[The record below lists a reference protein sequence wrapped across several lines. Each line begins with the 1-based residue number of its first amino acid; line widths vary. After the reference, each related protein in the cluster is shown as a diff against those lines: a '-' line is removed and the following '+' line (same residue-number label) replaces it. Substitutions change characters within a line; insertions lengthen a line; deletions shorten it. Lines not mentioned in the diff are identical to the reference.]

1 LISQF
6 TGNSALY
13 SQVNQQN
20 LNANGTGDFVITTN
34 NGSDTVNYADMGM
47 AGNNYNNTTF
57 NAFPFVNP
65 NDGYFL
71 IVGNDSQNFGGNVF
85 YGTTGSGGSS
95 SNVGD
100 IVFIQGTDY
109 AEAARFVR
117 KQGLVLNGGTASVS
131 NSTGALVVKGGIGA
145 NGAIRGDS
153 LFDSGTRVINV
164 AQAAFDKANAG
175 TAGANS
181 YTDTANANMKLYVDG
196 NISTNVATLRG
207 EITANA
213 TSANSVIDTRISA
226 NVATLRGEIS
236 GNVSTLNGSITANAV
251 SANSVI
257 DTRITANVATLRGE
271 ISSNV
276 ATING
281 SITANAASANAVIN
295 ANISANVATLR
306 GEITAN
312 AVSANSVINTNI
324 SANVATLRGEISSN
338 VSSLYGAIASNV
350 SSINIDT
357 NSSISSN
364 VANLRSEITANAV
377 SANSVINT
385 NISANVA
392 TLRGE
397 ITANAVSANSVI
409 NTNISANVATLRGE
423 ITSNVSTL
431 NSSINTNAAS
441 ANAAIDSRITA
452 NVATLRGEITANAVS
467 ANSVINTNISSNVS
481 TLRGEIS
488 SNVATLNGSITA
500 NAASANSV
508 INTNISANV
517 ATLRGEIT
525 ANAVS
530 ANSVINTNISANVAT
545 LRGEISSNVA
555 TLRGEITSNNTTAT
569 NQANAAYAHANAA
582 YTLANTKFSSSG
594 GTITGT
600 VNITQ
605 DLNVTGN
612 LIISGNT
619 TSISAND
626 LVINDSIIFL
636 ANNNTSNIL
645 DIGLVGHFTTTY
657 LQHTGVIRDHDD
669 GTWKFFSNVVPNPTT
684 TVVFDANT
692 IYDKIKVGGI
702 DTPYAN
708 INGTDILTY
717 STSAYSTVNSSITNT
732 NSYIASNVANLRSE
746 ITANAASAN
755 SVINTNISANVATL
769 RGEITANADSANSVI
784 NSRIS
789 SNISSVFAQANAA
802 YAHANAAY
810 ATANSGGGG
819 VAGAIQPVYDQANA
833 AYAHANASYGYAN
846 TLLSNNNSAIFSSVT
861 IANTVF
867 SNNTTVTSWV
877 YSGKSKSVS
886 AEESLP
892 LGLFFSPD
900 GLNLYVNGSSG
911 DDVNQ
916 YTLSSA
922 WDVLTASYVR
932 VFSVASE
939 DTAPQDIFFKPD
951 GLTMFMLGST
961 NDTVYQYTL
970 STAWDTSTA
979 SYASKSF
986 SVATQDATPQGLW
999 FKSDGLIMY
1008 MVGSTTDT
1016 VYQYTLSTAWDVST
1030 ASYAS
1035 KSFGVSAQET
1045 TPTQVNLSADGTKM
1059 WILGSTSDAIWEYPL
1074 VTPWDISSAS
1084 PVNVYNTY
1092 IGFEET
1098 TPNGLFIDST
1108 APNRVYIIG
1117 SSTDAI
1123 YQYNTATGS
1132 IRIDNQKFFIDG
1144 SLTANGNFVA
1154 ETNAYVDG
1162 SLTVRGATSFGTTG
1176 ITGTLTASGLTTSTT
1191 ALGTSA
1197 TTGTTTI
1204 GGTTQTGSI
1213 IISPTTDVQSTF
1225 IHTGATTSGTTKT
1238 LYLGTGGVAGSFANI
1253 LIGANTSGAN
1263 GNTTLFGPN
1272 VVVSAANTAQTSF
1285 RVIGSTNAT
1294 STGTG
1299 TMTVAGGVG
1308 ITGNVYS
1315 SGVYESVVST
1325 TTRLFDSAN
1334 LVMNARITA
1343 NAVSANSVINTNISA
1358 NVATLRGEITANA
1371 ASANAVINA
1380 NISANVATLRGEIT
1394 ANAAS
1399 ANSVINTNISA
1410 NVATLRG
1417 EITANAAS
1425 ANSVINTNI
1434 SANVATLRGEITA
1447 NAASANAV
1455 INANIS
1461 ANVAT
1466 LRGEITANAASAN
1479 SVINTNISANVA
1491 TLRGEIT
1498 ANADSANS
1506 VINSRI
1512 TSNIATVNTFAQAA
1526 FDRANTSLTSAVT
1539 SLTAN
1544 SNTRITQSATT
1555 GVVTFDLATI
1565 GTITPGSYT
1574 YPSIQVDAYGRT
1586 TTISS
1591 QTPVTTIT
1599 SNSSSRITQSATSG
1613 PVLFDLATS
1622 GVTAGTYGSAT
1633 LIPTITVDDRG
1644 RVTSASNNSISTTIN
1659 LVANTGSG
1667 TVSGGGTLAVNG
1679 TNSIATS
1686 VSSGTYTITN
1696 NGILSFNTRTGAV
1709 TLTSSDVTTA
1719 LGYTPANKAGDTLSG
1734 SFTGITNLGANT
1746 VTHSHSDRT
1755 TRTFVTASTSQVAVD
1770 NFSST
1775 SYRSA
1780 KYYVQ
1785 MTSGSSYHVI
1795 ELSLVHNGTTVYL
1808 SQYGEIFTDS
1818 SLGTFD
1824 ASITGSTL
1832 SLFLT
1837 AANSITTVKLIRDTI
1852 NI

>member
-1 LISQF
+1 MAKLLS
-6 TGNSALY
+6 
-13 SQVNQQN
+13 
-20 LNANGTGDFVITTN
+20 GTRIYG
-34 NGSDTVNYADMGM
+34 
-47 AGNNYNNTTF
+47 NTTIDTY
-57 NAFPFVNP
+57 VT
-65 NDGYFL
+65 
-71 IVGNDSQNFGGNVF
+71 V
-85 YGTTGSGGSS
+85 
-95 SNVGD
+95 
-100 IVFIQGTDY
+100 
-109 AEAARFVR
+109 
-117 KQGLVLNGGTASVS
+117 
-131 NSTGALVVKGGIGA
+131 GA
-145 NGAIRGDS
+145 NVTANSIYESTVSTTTR
-153 LFDSGTRVINV
+153 LFDSANLVIN
-164 AQAAFDKANAG
+164 
-175 TAGANS
+175 
-181 YTDTANANMKLYVDG
+181 
-196 NISTNVATLRG
+196 STV
-207 EITANA
+207 
-213 TSANSVIDTRISA
+213 
-226 NVATLRGEIS
+226 
-236 GNVSTLNGSITANAV
+236 
-251 SANSVI
+251 
-257 DTRITANVATLRGE
+257 
-271 ISSNV
+271 SSNV
-276 ATING
+276 ANLR
-281 SITANAASANAVIN
+281 SEITANAASANSIIN
-295 ANISANVATLR
+295 SRITANVATLR

-312 AVSANSVINTNI
+312 AVSANSVINTT
-324 SANVATLRGEISSN
+324 VA
-338 VSSLYGAIASNV
+338 
-350 SSINIDT
+350 
-357 NSSISSN
+357 
-364 VANLRSEITANAV
+364 
-377 SANSVINT
+377 
-385 NISANVA
+385 ANVA

-423 ITSNVSTL
+423 ITSN
-431 NSSINTNAAS
+431 
-441 ANAAIDSRITA
+441 
-452 NVATLRGEITANAVS
+452 
-467 ANSVINTNISSNVS
+467 
-481 TLRGEIS
+481 
-488 SNVATLNGSITA
+488 
-500 NAASANSV
+500 
-508 INTNISANV
+508 
-517 ATLRGEIT
+517 
-525 ANAVS
+525 
-530 ANSVINTNISANVAT
+530 
-545 LRGEISSNVA
+545 
-555 TLRGEITSNNTTAT
+555 NTTAS
-569 NQANAAYAHANAA
+569 NQANAAYATANASYATANAA
-582 YTLANTKFSSSG
+582 YAAANTKFSSSG

-645 DIGLVGHFTTTY
+645 DIGLVGHFTTTE
-657 LQHTGVIRDHDD
+657 LQHTGVVRDHDD
-669 GTWKFFSNVVPNPTT
+669 GTWKFFSNVIPNPTT
-684 TVVFDANT
+684 TVDFDANT

-708 INGTDILTY
+708 VNGTDILAY
-717 STSAYSTVNSSITNT
+717 STSAYSTVNTSITNT
-732 NSYIASNVANLRSE
+732 NSYIASNVAAINGSIGANVATLRGE
-746 ITANAASAN
+746 ITANAASANAVINSSISSNVATINGSIGANVATLRGEITANAVSAN

-833 AYAHANASYGYAN
+833 AYAQANASYGYAN

-877 YSGKSKSVS
+877 YSGKSKSVT
-886 AEESLP
+886 AEETSP

-922 WDVLTASYVR
+922 WDVLTASYVS
-932 VFSVASE
+932 VFSVASQ
-939 DTAPQDIFFKPD
+939 DSSPHDIFFKPD
-951 GLTMFMLGST
+951 GLTMFVLGST

-970 STAWDTSTA
+970 TTAWDISTA

-986 SVATQDATPQGLW
+986 SVTTQDTAPTGLW
-999 FKSDGLIMY
+999 FKSDGTVMY
-1008 MVGSTTDT
+1008 VIGTGTDT
-1016 VYQYTLSTAWDVST
+1016 VFQYTLSTAWDVST
-1030 ASYAS
+1030 ASYAN
-1035 KSFGVSAQET
+1035 KSFSVTAQENV
-1045 TPTQVNLSADGTKM
+1045 PSQVNLSADGTKM
-1059 WILGSTSDAIWEYPL
+1059 WVVGTTTDAIWEYPL

-1092 IGFEET
+1092 IGFEEL
-1098 TPNGLFIDST
+1098 TPNGMFIDST
-1108 APNRVYIIG
+1108 APNRVYIVG

-1162 SLTVRGATSFGTTG
+1162 TLTVRGSSTFAAISVSSTLSATTT
-1176 ITGTLTASGLTTSTT
+1176 ITLSGSEASTTS
-1191 ALGTSA
+1191 LGTSA

-1213 IISPTTDVQSTF
+1213 IIARTTGVQNTF

-1285 RVIGSTNAT
+1285 RVIGSTDAI

-1334 LVMNARITA
+1334 LVMNSLITS
-1343 NAVSANSVINTNISA
+1343 NAASANSVINTNISA

-1425 ANSVINTNI
+1425 ANSVIN
-1434 SANVATLRGEITA
+1434 
-1447 NAASANAV
+1447 
-1455 INANIS
+1455 
-1461 ANVAT
+1461 
-1466 LRGEITANAASAN
+1466 
-1479 SVINTNISANVA
+1479 
-1491 TLRGEIT
+1491 
-1498 ANADSANS
+1498 
-1506 VINSRI
+1506 SRI

-1526 FDRANTSLTSAVT
+1526 FDRANSSLTSAVT

-1613 PVLFDLATS
+1613 AVLFDLATS

-1667 TVSGGGTLAVNG
+1667 TVSGGGTLTVNG
-1679 TNSIATS
+1679 TNSISTT

-1719 LGYTPANKAGDTLSG
+1719 LGYTPVNKAGDTISG
-1734 SFTGITNLGANT
+1734 NFTGITNLGANT

-1795 ELSLVHNGTTVYL
+1795 ELSLVHNGTTVFL
-1808 SQYGEIFTDS
+1808 SQYGEIFTGT

>member
-1 LISQF
+1 MAKLLS
-6 TGNSALY
+6 
-13 SQVNQQN
+13 
-20 LNANGTGDFVITTN
+20 GTRIYG
-34 NGSDTVNYADMGM
+34 
-47 AGNNYNNTTF
+47 NTTIDTY
-57 NAFPFVNP
+57 V
-65 NDGYFL
+65 
-71 IVGNDSQNFGGNVF
+71 
-85 YGTTGSGGSS
+85 
-95 SNVGD
+95 
-100 IVFIQGTDY
+100 
-109 AEAARFVR
+109 
-117 KQGLVLNGGTASVS
+117 SV
-131 NSTGALVVKGGIGA
+131 GA
-145 NGAIRGDS
+145 NVTANSIYESTVSTTTR
-153 LFDSGTRVINV
+153 LFDSANLVIN
-164 AQAAFDKANAG
+164 
-175 TAGANS
+175 
-181 YTDTANANMKLYVDG
+181 
-196 NISTNVATLRG
+196 
-207 EITANA
+207 
-213 TSANSVIDTRISA
+213 SAV
-226 NVATLRGEIS
+226 
-236 GNVSTLNGSITANAV
+236 
-251 SANSVI
+251 
-257 DTRITANVATLRGE
+257 
-271 ISSNV
+271 
-276 ATING
+276 
-281 SITANAASANAVIN
+281 
-295 ANISANVATLR
+295 
-306 GEITAN
+306 
-312 AVSANSVINTNI
+312 
-324 SANVATLRGEISSN
+324 
-338 VSSLYGAIASNV
+338 
-350 SSINIDT
+350 
-357 NSSISSN
+357 SSN
-364 VANLRSEITANAV
+364 VANLRSEITANAA
-377 SANSVINT
+377 SANSIIN
-385 NISANVA
+385 
-392 TLRGE
+392 
-397 ITANAVSANSVI
+397 
-409 NTNISANVATLRGE
+409 
-423 ITSNVSTL
+423 
-431 NSSINTNAAS
+431 
-441 ANAAIDSRITA
+441 SRITA
-452 NVATLRGEITANAVS
+452 NVATLRGEIT
-467 ANSVINTNISSNVS
+467 
-481 TLRGEIS
+481 
-488 SNVATLNGSITA
+488 
-500 NAASANSV
+500 
-508 INTNISANV
+508 
-517 ATLRGEIT
+517 
-525 ANAVS
+525 
-530 ANSVINTNISANVAT
+530 
-545 LRGEISSNVA
+545 SNVA

-569 NQANAAYAHANAA
+569 NQANASYAHANAA

-600 VNITQ
+600 VNISQ
-605 DLNVTGN
+605 DLNVSGN
-612 LIISGNT
+612 ITVGGNT

-626 LVINDSIIFL
+626 LVINDSIIYL
-636 ANNNTSNIL
+636 ANNNTSNVL
-645 DIGLVGHFTTTY
+645 DIGLVGHFISTRY
-657 LQHTGVIRDHDD
+657 QHTGVVRDHND
-669 GTWKFFSNVVPNPTT
+669 GTWKFFSNVVTEPTT
-684 TVVFDANT
+684 TVNFDANT

-708 INGTDILTY
+708 VNGTDILTY

-746 ITANAASAN
+746 ITANAVSAN

-819 VAGAIQPVYDQANA
+819 TLAVVQPVYDQANA

-846 TLLSNNNSAIFSSVT
+846 TLLSNNNSAVFSSLTV
-861 IANTVF
+861 ANTVF

-886 AEESLP
+886 AEESAST
-892 LGLFFSPD
+892 GLFFSPD
-900 GLNLYVNGSSG
+900 GLNLYVNGSTG

-939 DTAPQDIFFKPD
+939 DSSPQDIFFKPD
-951 GLTMFMLGST
+951 GLTMFIMGAT
-961 NDTVYQYTL
+961 NDAVFQYTL
-970 STAWDTSTA
+970 TTAWDISTA

-986 SVATQDATPQGLW
+986 SVTSQETSPLGFW
-999 FKSDGLIMY
+999 FKPDGTVMY
-1008 MVGSTTDT
+1008 VVGSTSDT
-1016 VYQYTLSTAWDVST
+1016 VFQYTLSTAWDVST
-1030 ASYAS
+1030 ASYAN
-1035 KSFGVSAQET
+1035 KSFGISAQDT
-1045 TPTQVNLSADGTKM
+1045 GPTQVNLSADGTKM
-1059 WILGSTSDAIWEYPL
+1059 WILGSISDAIWEYPL

-1092 IGFEET
+1092 IGFEEI
-1098 TPNGLFIDST
+1098 TPQGLFIDST
-1108 APNRVYIIG
+1108 APNRVYMVG
-1117 SSTDAI
+1117 SSSDAV

-1132 IRIDNQKFFIDG
+1132 IKVDNQKFFIDG

-1162 SLTVRGATSFGTTG
+1162 TLTVRGAGTIASLSVGTTSVSGTLSATSTITLGGSTTG
-1176 ITGTLTASGLTTSTT
+1176 ITSIGTT
-1191 ALGTSA
+1191 A

-1213 IISPTTDVQSTF
+1213 IISPTTGVQNTF

-1285 RVIGSTNAT
+1285 RVIGSTDAI

-1334 LVMNARITA
+1334 LVMNSLITANATSDRQYTDARITA
-1343 NAVSANSVINTNISA
+1343 N
-1358 NVATLRGEITANA
+1358 VATIRGEITANA

-1498 ANADSANS
+1498 ANAASANS
-1506 VINSRI
+1506 VINTRI
-1512 TSNIATVNTFAQAA
+1512 SSNIATVNTFAQAA
-1526 FDRANTSLTSAVT
+1526 FDRANTGLTSAVT

-1613 PVLFDLATS
+1613 AVLFDLATS

-1667 TVSGGGTLAVNG
+1667 TVSGGGTLTVNG
-1679 TNSIATS
+1679 TNSISTT

-1746 VTHSHSDRT
+1746 VTYAHGDRT
-1755 TRTFVTASTSQVAVD
+1755 TRTFITASTAQVAVD

-1775 SYRSA
+1775 TYRSA

-1795 ELSLVHNGTTVYL
+1795 ELSLVHNGTTVFL
-1808 SQYGEIFTDS
+1808 SQYGEIFTGS

-1837 AANSITTVKLIRDTI
+1837 ATNAVTTVKMLRDVI